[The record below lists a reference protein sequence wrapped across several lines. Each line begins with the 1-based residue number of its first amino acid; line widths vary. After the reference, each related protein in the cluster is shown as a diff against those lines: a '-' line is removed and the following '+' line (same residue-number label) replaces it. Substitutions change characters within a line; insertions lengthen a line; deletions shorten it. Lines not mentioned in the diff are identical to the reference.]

1 MFTSSVR
8 CIQSCEMRRIISIER
23 TLVNIAT
30 YGAEF
35 SSYEQDVAILVHT
48 VWQLTLITRVF
59 HSLYKVGRNGNFV
72 FKGFNNSKKKVT
84 LQWGSTWCY
93 RLLLV

>member
-8 CIQSCEMRRIISIER
+8 CIQNCEMKRIISIER

-35 SSYEQDVAILVHT
+35 SSYEQDVAIDLLVHA
-48 VWQLTLITRVF
+48 VWQLTLIT
-59 HSLYKVGRNGNFV
+59 
-72 FKGFNNSKKKVT
+72 VT
-84 LQWGSTWCY
+84 H
-93 RLLLV
+93 V

>member
-1 MFTSSVR
+1 MK
-8 CIQSCEMRRIISIER
+8 RIISIER

-48 VWQLTLITRVF
+48 VWQLTVIT
-59 HSLYKVGRNGNFV
+59 
-72 FKGFNNSKKKVT
+72 VT
-84 LQWGSTWCY
+84 PA
-93 RLLLV
+93 RLLEMVNLVPKCRAKLGSS